1 MKLTVEECYMV
12 LEHRYKNAT
21 IRSIEDAEGLL
32 ETAKMFAE
40 LVEEYL
46 EQAKEVLK

>member
-21 IRSIEDAEGLL
+21 YSNIEDAEDLL
-32 ETAKMFAE
+32 ETARTFAV
-40 LVEEYL
+40 LVEEYV
-46 EQAKEVLK
+46 EKIKEHVE